1 MDVLLSVTLVTMVLL
16 MLPCGWR
23 AWRGP
28 STADRLLAIDLIAT
42 LLAALIVVLAL
53 LLEQSI
59 LVDVALA
66 ISALA
71 FIGTVAISRYV
82 AEGSVF

>member
-28 STADRLLAIDLIAT
+28 STADPLLAIDLIAT

>member
-1 MDVLLSVTLVTMVLL
+1 MTTLLSVVLVTMVLL

-28 STADRLLAIDLIAT
+28 TTADRLLAIDLIAT
-42 LLAALIVVLAL
+42 LLAALMVVLAL
-53 LLEQSI
+53 LFEQGI
-59 LVDVALA
+59 LVEVALA
-66 ISALA
+66 IGALS
-71 FIGTVAISRYV
+71 FIGTVAISRYI